1 MNRIIENK
9 VFGNPGISTKYP
21 EVKQLISGPF
31 SPVISSAQ
39 KLIYIN
45 SESYIFK
52 DTSFSNTV
60 TITNQSISIPVK
72 QGASWKVWLEVFFEN
87 GLATTA
93 NYNYNAVWWSGYP
106 LAQDYINPSVA
117 PRSLLTQYVLRIP
130 VFTIAPLK
138 EYAGDGIYF
147 DTNDDSFVV
156 KRHIITD
163 LIIFQSC
170 DGFIF
175 LPSPASFPPSIPS
188 S

>member
-1 MNRIIENK
+1 MNLIRESR

-31 SPVISSAQ
+31 SPVISSVQ
-39 KLIYIN
+39 KLVSIN

-52 DTSFSNTV
+52 DISFSNTV
-60 TITNQSISIPVK
+60 TITNRSISIPVEK
-72 QGASWKVWLEVFFEN
+72 GALWKVWLEVFFESGN
-87 GLATTA
+87 VTTA
-93 NYNYNAVWWSGYP
+93 NYNYNTEWWDGYP
-106 LAQDYINPSVA
+106 LSQGYIDAGVA

-130 VFTIAPLK
+130 VFTIAPLDR
-138 EYAGDGIYF
+138 YSGDGISF
-147 DTNDDSFVV
+147 DTDDESFVI

-163 LIIFQSC
+163 LIIFQAC

-175 LPSPASFPPSIPS
+175 LPSPSTLPPQITS